1 MLPEE
6 VPLHLEVL
14 RSVCDALVYS
24 KEEGSI
30 IVFEHLTLDRRHERA
45 RKFDA
50 GGDFLEHGTEGQERT
65 HRGAESGVFGF
76 ERGQGNLT
84 LEVRLP
90 QDGTSTKRDDVS
102 SSRLRGGRR
111 TIGVAAMET
120 CEVGVDITVKI
131 QRTDG
136 LDNHAHVAC
145 AMQVANESLDGGRVA
160 SFRVVAEPGDLADG
174 ECDVGASVG
183 GQVKEHANNRTV
195 APRFRHRRSVGIDSK
210 CGLSGWRPIIIAVGH
225 TSRFLDFLDEAF
237 LSQRERA
244 IRSVASEID
253 AKEVSKRALASET

>member
-14 RSVCDALVYS
+14 RAVRDALVYGE
-24 KEEGSI
+24 KKRAV
-30 IVFEHLTLDRRHERA
+30 IVFEDLALDRRRERA

-50 GGDFLEHGTEGQERT
+50 GGNFLKHRAEGQERT
-65 HRGAESGVFGF
+65 HRGAESGVFSF
-76 ERGQGNLT
+76 ERGQRDLT
-84 LEVRLP
+84 LEVRFP
-90 QDGTSTKRDDVS
+90 QNGTSAKRDDVP

-136 LDNHAHVAC
+136 LDDHAHVAC

-160 SFRVVAEPGDLADG
+160 SFRVVTEPGDLADG
-174 ECDVGASVG
+174 ECDVGTSVG
-183 GQVKEHANNRTV
+183 GQVKEHADDRTV
-195 APRFRHRRSVGIDSK
+195 ASRFRHRRSVGIDSK
-210 CGLSGWRPIIIAVGH
+210 CSLSGWRPIIIAVGH
-225 TSRFLDFLDEAF
+225 ASRFLNFLDEAF
-237 LSQRERA
+237 LSEG
-244 IRSVASEID
+244 
-253 AKEVSKRALASET
+253 